1 MDLSKIYSLYQTCP
15 VTFQVNASLFR
26 AILTN
31 KLYDRREKAD
41 GTGYKNISFWQQG
54 IQFVFHNNLTIWYGV

>member
-1 MDLSKIYSLYQTCP
+1 MDLSKIYSLYQNCP
-15 VTFQVNASLFR
+15 ITFQVNASLFR

-41 GTGYKNISFWQQG
+41 ATGYKNISF
-54 IQFVFHNNLTIWYGV
+54 